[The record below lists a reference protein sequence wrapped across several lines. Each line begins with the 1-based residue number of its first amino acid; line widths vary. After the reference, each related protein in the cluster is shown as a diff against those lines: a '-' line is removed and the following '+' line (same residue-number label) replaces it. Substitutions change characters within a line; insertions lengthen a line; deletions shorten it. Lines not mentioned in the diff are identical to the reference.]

1 MKGELMKAS
10 EFMNTRVISVRQGA
24 TLKEAAS
31 LMLQH
36 GINGLPVVDPNGTV
50 QGMIGIRD
58 VLRVPWPKWNERLVN
73 RWDRLEEKSRQLAET
88 TVDQVMSWPVISVSP
103 DTDII
108 EVVSMMANQGL
119 HPIPVMDE
127 GRMLGIISRADVV
140 KRMLELADATLFES
154 EPITEA

>member
-1 MKGELMKAS
+1 MKAS
-10 EFMNTRVISVRQGA
+10 QFMNTRVISVRQGA

-31 LMLQH
+31 LMLEH
-36 GINGLPVVDPNGTV
+36 GINGLPVIDANGNV

-58 VLRVPWPKWNERLVN
+58 VLRAPWPKWNDRLVN
-73 RWDRLEEKSRQLAET
+73 RWDRLEEKSRQLTET
-88 TVDQVMSWPVISVSP
+88 TVDQVMSWPVISVSA

-140 KRMLELADATLFES
+140 KRMLELADTVMSES
-154 EPITEA
+154 EPVTGT

>member
-1 MKGELMKAS
+1 MKAS
-10 EFMNTRVISVRQGA
+10 KFMNTRVVSVRQGA
-24 TLKEAAS
+24 TLKEAAA

-73 RWDRLEEKSRQLAET
+73 RWDRLEAKSRQLAET
-88 TVDQVMSWPVISVSP
+88 TVAQVMSWPVISVSP

-119 HPIPVMDE
+119 HPIPVMDG

-140 KRMLELADATLFES
+140 KRMLELADAVTSES
-154 EPITEA
+154 EPVVGT